1 MLNLTDKIT
10 NPEAIKLINDLK
22 SGAFFVPLKAKAIRY
37 KWFIISGGII
47 TVLLIALSIGKTIFR
62 GSDKPVFLPPD
73 IGVPQPTFEKTST
86 SDYEWI
92 RQNIINFGTELP
104 DPVIPFFDNIIDLES
119 DNIY

>member
-22 SGAFFVPLKAKAIRY
+22 SGAFFVPLKTKAIRY

-73 IGVPQPTFEKTST
+73 IGVLQPTFEKTSV